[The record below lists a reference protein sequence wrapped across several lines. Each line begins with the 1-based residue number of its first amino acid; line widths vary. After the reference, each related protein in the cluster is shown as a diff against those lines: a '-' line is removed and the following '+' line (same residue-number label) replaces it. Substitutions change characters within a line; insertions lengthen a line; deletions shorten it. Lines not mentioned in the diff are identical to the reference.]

1 MFLQDKFF
9 VRSWDSSLREGSI
22 VNIKACKTSDGQWQ
36 VHNDPD
42 DISLLVEEPDTL
54 LSCTT
59 VMSALRCRRAAV
71 FSEIFKGLGMQ
82 DSGGY
87 LALGKLMHEITQQV
101 HYLID

>member
-1 MFLQDKFF
+1 M
-9 VRSWDSSLREGSI
+9 
-22 VNIKACKTSDGQWQ
+22 NIKACKMSEDQWQ

-42 DISLLVEEPDTL
+42 DFSLLVEEPDML

-71 FSEIFKGLGMQ
+71 FSEMFKGLGMQ

-87 LALGKLMHEITQQV
+87 LALGKLMHEVTQQV
-101 HYLID
+101 DFY